1 MTRKETLLTRKYEL
15 QNELRIL
22 RGEEPYNLAERTSD
36 WKFRQTAKEERE
48 YTLKADIERLTE
60 AIAKQKVDNERNA
73 KTAAYYATEEGA
85 AHKAQLENEKEI
97 QIGAYNE
104 YSNNT
109 LEEMKS
115 WIKDFLGEHWTVK
128 FMNDTCIEFAVW
140 NAETGKFAFGQEIEV
155 RAEQNYYLNDNKEL
169 FETNVGSTGSFN
181 IEEQEIGDRA
191 RFYIDL
197 GKFLSDPAKLARLKN
212 RMFLFAETLEDIR
225 DCVRRINAE
234 LENPLGL

>member
-1 MTRKETLLTRKYEL
+1 MTRKETLLARKYEL

-22 RGEEPYNLAERTSD
+22 RGEEPYDLAERTSD

-48 YTLKADIERLTE
+48 YTLKADIERLE
-60 AIAKQKVDNERNA
+60 AAIAKQKVDNERNA

-104 YSNNT
+104 YSNST
-109 LEEMKS
+109 IEAMKS
-115 WIKDFLGEHWTVK
+115 WIKEFLGEHWTVK
-128 FMNDTCIEFAVW
+128 FMSDNCIEFAVW
-140 NAETGKFAFGQEIEV
+140 NAETGKFAFGQEINI
-155 RAEQNYYLNDNKEL
+155 RAEKHDYLNNSKEL
-169 FETNVGSTGSFN
+169 FETNIGSTGSFGLT
-181 IEEQEIGDRA
+181 EQEVGDRA
-191 RFYIDL
+191 RYYIDL
-197 GKFLSDPAKLARLKN
+197 GKFLSDTTKLAQLKN

-225 DCVRRINAE
+225 DCVRRLNAE

>member
-1 MTRKETLLTRKYEL
+1 MTRKETLLAQKYEL
-15 QNELRIL
+15 QNTLRTL
-22 RGEEPYNLAERTSD
+22 RGEEPRDITLLTTG
-36 WKFRQTAKEERE
+36 WKFQQAVRDARE
-48 YTLKADIERLTE
+48 YSLKQEIAQLET
-60 AIAKQKVDNERNA
+60 AIANQKAENEKKA
-73 KTAAYYATEEGA
+73 KTEAYYATEEGK
-85 AHKAQLENEKEI
+85 AHKAQLENEKNI

-115 WIKDFLGEHWTVK
+115 WIKDFLGEHWT
-128 FMNDTCIEFAVW
+128 E
-140 NAETGKFAFGQEIEV
+140 FAFGQEIEV

>member
-1 MTRKETLLTRKYEL
+1 MIRKETLLTQKYEL
-15 QNELRIL
+15 QNQLRTL
-22 RGEEPYNLAERTSD
+22 RGEEPRDIALLTSG
-36 WKFRQTAKEERE
+36 WKFQQAVRDARE
-48 YTLKADIERLTE
+48 YSLKQEIAQLETAIANQKAENEKKAKTE
-60 AIAKQKVDNERNA
+60 A
-73 KTAAYYATEEGA
+73 YFATEEGKV
-85 AHKAQLENEKEI
+85 HKAELENQKNI

-155 RAEQNYYLNDNKEL
+155 KAEQHYYFNDNKEL

-212 RMFLFAETLEDIR
+212 RMFLFAETLEDNR

-234 LENPLGL
+234 LENPLSL

>member
-1 MTRKETLLTRKYEL
+1 MIRKETLLTQKYEL
-15 QNELRIL
+15 QNQLRTL
-22 RGEEPYNLAERTSD
+22 RGEEPRDIALLTSG
-36 WKFRQTAKEERE
+36 WKFQQAVRDARE
-48 YTLKADIERLTE
+48 YSLKQEI
-60 AIAKQKVDNERNA
+60 
-73 KTAAYYATEEGA
+73 
-85 AHKAQLENEKEI
+85 AQLETAIANQKAENEKNI

-155 RAEQNYYLNDNKEL
+155 KAEQHYYFNDNKEL

-212 RMFLFAETLEDIR
+212 RMFLFPETLEDI
-225 DCVRRINAE
+225 
-234 LENPLGL
+234 

>member
-181 IEEQEIGDRA
+181 IEEQAIGDRA

>member
-1 MTRKETLLTRKYEL
+1 MTRKETLLAQKYEL
-15 QNELRIL
+15 QNTLRIL
-22 RGEEPYNLAERTSD
+22 RGEEPRDITLLTTG
-36 WKFRQTAKEERE
+36 WKFQQAVRDARE
-48 YTLKADIERLTE
+48 YSLKQEIAQLET
-60 AIAKQKVDNERNA
+60 AIANQKAENEKKA
-73 KTAAYYATEEGA
+73 KTEAYYATEEG
-85 AHKAQLENEKEI
+85 KA
-97 QIGAYNE
+97 
-104 YSNNT
+104 
-109 LEEMKS
+109 
-115 WIKDFLGEHWTVK
+115 DFLGEHWTVK

-234 LENPLGL
+234 LENPLGLTAVRRNFTIT

>member
-1 MTRKETLLTRKYEL
+1 MTRKETLLARKYEL
-15 QNELRIL
+15 QNTLRIL
-22 RGEEPYNLAERTSD
+22 RGEEPYDLAERTSD
-36 WKFRQTAKEERE
+36 C
-48 YTLKADIERLTE
+48 LKADIERLE
-60 AIAKQKVDNERNA
+60 AAIAKQKVDNERKA

-109 LEEMKS
+109 LEAMKS

-128 FMNDTCIEFAVW
+128 FMSDNCIEFAVW
-140 NAETGKFAFGQEIEV
+140 NAETGKFAFGQEINV
-155 RAEQNYYLNDNKEL
+155 RAEKHDYLNSSKEL
-169 FETNVGSTGSFN
+169 FETNIGSTGSFGLT
-181 IEEQEIGDRA
+181 EQEVGDRA
-191 RFYIDL
+191 RYYIDL
-197 GKFLSDPAKLARLKN
+197 GKFLSDTTKLAQLKN

-225 DCVRRINAE
+225 DCVRRLNAE